1 MLIEELKQY
10 DGSAGRPAYVAV
22 NGKVYDVSESDHW
35 VDGMH
40 EGAHQAG
47 ADLTEELKMAP
58 HVRSVI
64 ERFPVVDHIEEPEP
78 EKKKGLFGMFKK

>member
-10 DGSAGRPAYVAV
+10 DGTAGRPAYVAV
-22 NGKVYDVSESDHW
+22 NGKVYDVSSSDHW
-35 VDGMH
+35 VNGTH

-47 ADLTEELKMAP
+47 ADLTSDLAKAP

-64 ERFPVVDHIEEPEP
+64 ERFPVVDHITEPEP
-78 EKKKGLFGMFKK
+78 VKKKGLFGIFKK